1 MTFPEKLLTL
11 RRDAGLSQE
20 KLAEAL
26 QVSRQAVSR
35 WEQGTAMPDAQNLLQ
50 LSRLFSVSIDYLL
63 HDDFKSDHDIPA
75 VRRTEE
81 SLRSEAEKD
90 RNRQTA
96 VAVVLGL
103 QALCFFWAM
112 TGYVV
117 FNAWLMVFPLVTCQM
132 IGLIAFELAFRKQGI
147 PDRGASLYRLKFY
160 RIAVWLV
167 SYFPIRMVSYIP
179 LRSLFYALAN
189 IIYYPPLWAAEGLVL
204 ALYLL
209 SCSLVTHKLTQK
221 IRMT

>member
-1 MTFPEKLLTL
+1 MTFSEKLLTL

-26 QVSRQAVSR
+26 NVSRQAVSR

-63 HDDFKSDHDIPA
+63 HDDFRSDHDIPA
-75 VRRTEE
+75 VRQTEE

-103 QALCFFWAM
+103 QALCFFWAL

-117 FNAWLMVFPLVTCQM
+117 FNAADGFSAGHLPVCRS
-132 IGLIAFELAFRKQGI
+132 A
-147 PDRGASLYRLKFY
+147 RL
-160 RIAVWLV
+160 
-167 SYFPIRMVSYIP
+167 
-179 LRSLFYALAN
+179 
-189 IIYYPPLWAAEGLVL
+189 
-204 ALYLL
+204 
-209 SCSLVTHKLTQK
+209 
-221 IRMT
+221 